1 MRKTEC
7 FGIDFQPISAIVN
20 ARVFDAL
27 CRKVFGMAKK
37 FTESRDHSGHTERK
51 QQATR
56 FQPGQSGNPAGRPR
70 GSKNKLSE
78 DFWRD
83 MSEAWEQ
90 GGVEA
95 IKRVMQEDP
104 AKFLTIVA
112 SALPKDINHKH
123 DASDAFLSLWQLI
136 SDGKGSEALEKLRSQ
151 ETEQV
156 AQSEPDDPEEPVRH

>member
-1 MRKTEC
+1 MVDLVTRRE
-7 FGIDFQPISAIVN
+7 FQPISAIVN

-95 IKRVMQEDP
+95 IKRVMQEAP

-112 SALPKDINHKH
+112 SACPRTSTTSTTPPRMHSCLSGRSSAMAKPK
-123 DASDAFLSLWQLI
+123 
-136 SDGKGSEALEKLRSQ
+136 
-151 ETEQV
+151 
-156 AQSEPDDPEEPVRH
+156 PP